1 MKIQIATCLKAMQ
14 WWCLFKVF
22 FLFNFCL
29 IPFVKR
35 ADVLEV
41 TSGGCQNK
49 MMRHYPP
56 PTDINVMDAPAVKPI
71 QTRVKATVAQQQDRN
86 SEFDDP

>member
-1 MKIQIATCLKAMQ
+1 MFKGNVGACLMFIS
-14 WWCLFKVF
+14 LFF
-22 FLFNFCL
+22 SFCL

-41 TSGGCQNK
+41 TSGRCQNK